1 MNRSNQLL
9 QQVRELITDRNRCMN
24 RFATPLYSPLS
35 VDGAMVGG
43 GGGGIVTPQHSVNQ
57 QEVIG

>member
-35 VDGAMVGG
+35 VDGGRV
-43 GGGGIVTPQHSVNQ
+43 GGGIVTPQHSVNQ